1 MRCCDRPLRNAR
13 GDAGQAA
20 VRRGVARRTAPFP
33 LEIRF
38 ARLRVADDDVADR
51 EQRRAAHRVVDT
63 LPEEVCQ
70 RHDLVVGERRTRLL
84 ALGRVAGLQERPQDT
99 AACAALRSK
108 FVTFALM
115 MLGPVSDP
123 RAWEPWQS
131 MQWLAHSAR
140 PRSCAA

>member
-1 MRCCDRPLRNAR
+1 MR
-13 GDAGQAA
+13 
-20 VRRGVARRTAPFP
+20 VAMP
-33 LEIRF
+33 
-38 ARLRVADDDVADR
+38 ARLRSVAVWHVAQPPSPLKYASPACGLPTTMSPTVNSGEPR
-51 EQRRAAHRVVDT
+51 IVSLTRCRRKFASATTSSSVNDALGFWLWVGWPAFRKGPRT
-63 LPEEVCQ
+63 LP
-70 RHDLVVGERRTRLL
+70 
-84 ALGRVAGLQERPQDT
+84 
-99 AACAALRSK
+99 ACAALRSK